1 MRPITRAGLVLPFV
15 SLFVVAACDRE
26 AEDPSA
32 YPQPTGYDQYG
43 NPIYGQ
49 PGGQQ
54 PGYGQPGYGQ
64 PGYGQPGYGQPGYGQ
79 PGYGQP
85 GYGQPGYGQPG
96 PGQPPPQPP
105 AAPSPLALPCQS
117 DITCGT
123 HKCNMQVGRCAFPCA
138 NSQLDC
144 AAGMGC
150 VAGLCVPGAPA
161 Q

>member
-1 MRPITRAGLVLPFV
+1 MRPITRSGLVLSFV

-49 PGGQQ
+49 PGGQPGYGQ
-54 PGYGQPGYGQ
+54 PGGQPGYGQ
-64 PGYGQPGYGQPGYGQ
+64 PGYGQPGYGQPGGQ

-85 GYGQPGYGQPG
+85 GYGQPPA
-96 PGQPPPQPP
+96 PQPT

-123 HKCNMQVGRCAFPCA
+123 HKCNLQTGRCSFPCA
-138 NSQLDC
+138 NSQVDC

-150 VAGLCVPGAPA
+150 VSGLCVPGAPA